1 MSFYFEHNEILENVC
16 KEVSTRKSDADFF
29 CRMLKQTFIV
39 TMVSFLVE
47 TGWLHIQAENY

>member
-47 TGWLHIQAENY
+47 TGWLHTQAENY